1 MPKITY
7 VEHDGSRTELD
18 VPAGQ
23 SLMKAAVANDVEGI
37 VGNCGGSLSCAT
49 CHVYV
54 KQVGPGSFPAL
65 SEGEDE
71 LLEETASERRDN
83 SRLSC
88 QLVAT
93 DDIEEVVVEMPEEQL

>member
-7 VEHDGSRTELD
+7 IGHDGSRTELD

-54 KQVGPGSFPAL
+54 KQVRPGAFPAL

-93 DDIEEVVVEMPEEQL
+93 DDIEQVVVEMPEEQL